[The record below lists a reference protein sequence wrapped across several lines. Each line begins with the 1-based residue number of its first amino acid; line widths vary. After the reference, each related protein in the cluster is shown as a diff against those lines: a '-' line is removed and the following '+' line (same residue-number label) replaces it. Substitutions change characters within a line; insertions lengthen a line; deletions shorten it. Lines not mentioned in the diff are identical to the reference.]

1 MIEVPVVVLL
11 LGESPPD
18 KPIFIQ
24 ETESFEI
31 RVNGAEPVLKWYALL
46 PKPLDYDN
54 TDFCTPDSG
63 PECSV
68 PIEWYW
74 KEIVDFRGTF
84 SVRTHENRQYFK
96 TGTHRLTVVSDNQDL
111 PEPIPQNSLE
121 VVVRRDNTYVG
132 YATELIGTP
141 FVFWPK
147 QIENGHQTD
156 LRLGAD
162 CAATVI
168 YGKRRMGH
176 QVGYF
181 APKGLLRYLV
191 EVEPT
196 SVRVGD
202 VLHFGFQTAL
212 LSKDTDPLGVLNE
225 SDIILHSYHELVEEI
240 PFKQALYSGQPYKVY
255 RWIDVFQ

>member
-18 KPIFIQ
+18 KPIFIE

-31 RVNGAEPVLKWYALL
+31 RVHGAEQVLKWYELL

-54 TDFCTPDSG
+54 TDLCAPDSG
-63 PECSV
+63 PECSA

-74 KEIVDFRGTF
+74 KEIVEFRDHA
-84 SVRTHENRQYFK
+84 SVRTNEHQQYFQA
-96 TGTHRLTVVSDNQDL
+96 GTHRLTVVSDELQLPN
-111 PEPIPQNSLE
+111 PEPQQTTEI
-121 VVVRRDNTYVG
+121 VIRRDNTYVG
-132 YATELIGTP
+132 YATELIGVP

-147 QIENGHQTD
+147 EIGPGHQTD
-156 LRLGAD
+156 LRLAAD
-162 CAATVI
+162 CVATVV

-191 EVEPT
+191 EIEPT
-196 SVRVGD
+196 SVMVGD

-212 LSKDTDPLGVLNE
+212 LSKDTEPIGVLNG
-225 SDIILHSYHELVEEI
+225 SDIVLHSYHKLVEEI
-240 PFKQALYSGQPYKVY
+240 PLEQALYASQPFKVY
-255 RWIDVFQ
+255 RWMDVFQ